1 MIDQIYLPD
10 CPHLPACP
18 TFLRSFFIS
27 HPNFENTLI
36 SCAFLSKS
44 WNDRLKASNDF
55 KNKQKSV
62 WRNAFWYSKVCILWK
77 FIQYTIHGDETQML
91 KKNSFG
97 QNKQYKKCS
106 YFFFRELQLTTV
118 SLLICDSCMS
128 WNTRFVS
135 LKLCE
140 IFHFQFRLYIS
151 INTKYR
157 LLDVN
162 TS

>member
-62 WRNAFWYSKVCILWK
+62 WRNAFWYSKVCIFWK

-91 KKNSFG
+91 KKKIPSGKINSTKNVLIFLSRAPTHHSFTFNL
-97 QNKQYKKCS
+97 QFLYELKHKVRLSKTVWDFPFS
-106 YFFFRELQLTTV
+106 IPFIYFYQHKV
-118 SLLICDSCMS
+118 
-128 WNTRFVS
+128 
-135 LKLCE
+135 
-140 IFHFQFRLYIS
+140 
-151 INTKYR
+151 
-157 LLDVN
+157 
-162 TS
+162 